1 MSYAIVKQEP
11 SRTRQVVYTKPTP
24 APVTYRSVSR
34 SRPQKIYL
42 QNDEQPVTYVY
53 DDDYSSDNQIVLQN
67 PRVSSNGPYT
77 YATVPRR
84 TNSIEVLNSRNYVD
98 VYDDDEVVQDSGD
111 DVYYLIDGKYYKSRP
126 SPNTFYKKTVN
137 PTENHVYYVDR
148 DSDEEDEPQETVII
162 QKPKKPAPVVI
173 VEEPPKPRPR
183 AYYQPVAVK
192 PTVVRSSPIKKPVE
206 KVVVSRG
213 RPRNTIR
220 KEIERIELRDKPLPN
235 RNVIY
240 GGTVVY
246 K

>member
-1 MSYAIVKQEP
+1 MSYAIVKREP
-11 SRTRQVVYTKPTP
+11 SRTRQIVYSKPAP
-24 APVTYRSVSR
+24 APVTYRSMSR
-34 SRPQKIYL
+34 ARPQRIVL
-42 QNDEQPVTYVY
+42 QGDEQPVSYVV
-53 DDDYSSDNQIVLQN
+53 DDDYLSDNQIVLQN
-67 PRVSSNGPYT
+67 PVAPVT
-77 YATVPRR
+77 YAVPRR
-84 TNSIEVLNSRNYVD
+84 NNSVEVLNSKNYVE
-98 VYDDDEVVQDSGD
+98 VYDDDEIVQDTND
-111 DVYYLIDGKYYKSRP
+111 DVYYLIDGKYYKTRP

-137 PTENHVYYVDR
+137 PSENYVYYVEK
-148 DSDEEDEPQETVII
+148 DSDEEEEPQETVII
-162 QKPKKPAPVVI
+162 QKPRKQAPVVI
-173 VEEPPKPRPR
+173 VEDQPKPRPK